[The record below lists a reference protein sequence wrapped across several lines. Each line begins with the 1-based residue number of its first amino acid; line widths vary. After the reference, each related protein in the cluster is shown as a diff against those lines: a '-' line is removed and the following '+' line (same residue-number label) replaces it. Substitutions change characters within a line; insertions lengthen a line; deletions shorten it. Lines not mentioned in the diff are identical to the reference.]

1 MVWRPAKARPDSAA
15 TTGHHM
21 KSQLDDIPWSI
32 RCAGVSAAC
41 AIAMA
46 WACHTADPEPW
57 RLGPLEK
64 SVLNA
69 LLTFCLFGYHILLT
83 PYDLKDG
90 NWLKASVV
98 FCMVVWSLRTS
109 LNVSRTRWSEASF
122 DEMIRTVT
130 AIVIWLLLSL
140 LTMFSLR
147 GSNSSWRIL
156 RAGVA
161 TIGALASL
169 LNCSLQV
176 NDARNL
182 GYFYAQVPCLLMFLL
197 GVSSTLSRREQMHT
211 WVSTFSGKRPM
222 RCPPVET
229 PQWLA
234 RRRVALASF
243 SKRTGLTTD
252 ETVWL
257 AWLAYVCFAGA
268 FMAKQLRKP

>member
-1 MVWRPAKARPDSAA
+1 VLLRGTAAGESPAGLCSD
-15 TTGHHM
+15 HM
-21 KSQLDDIPWSI
+21 KSQLDDIPWSF
-32 RCAGVSAAC
+32 RCAGASAAC

-46 WACHTADPEPW
+46 WACHTADPESW

-69 LLTFCLFGYHILLT
+69 LLSFCLIGYHILLT

-90 NWLKASVV
+90 NWLKVSLV
-98 FCMVVWSLRTS
+98 FCMVMWYFRTS
-109 LNVSRTRWSEASF
+109 LNVSRMRWSEASF

-130 AIVIWLLLSL
+130 AIIIWLLLSM
-140 LTMFSLR
+140 LTMLSLQ

-156 RAGVA
+156 RAGTA

-169 LNCSLQV
+169 LNYSLQV

-197 GVSSTLSRREQMHT
+197 GVCSTLSRREQMHT
-211 WVSTFSGKRPM
+211 WFSTFSGNRPM

-229 PQWLA
+229 PQRLA
-234 RRRVALASF
+234 RRRVALPSF
-243 SKRTGLTTD
+243 SKRTGLTSD
-252 ETVWL
+252 EIVWL

-268 FMAKQLRKP
+268 FMARQLRKP